1 MTKPAVAPNGT
12 EAPPVRHEL
21 REPLDAIFRPRSIA
35 VIGAS
40 RRPQTIGH
48 EILHNLIEHEFQG
61 IVFPVHPTARVIHSI
76 KAYPTVLDI
85 PDPVDLAVVVVP
97 YRHVL
102 GVVEQCGQKGVRGL
116 VVITAGFREVGGEGV
131 AREEAL
137 LERVRAFDMQLVGPN
152 CMGVINTE
160 PGVSMNATFAP
171 TFPPPGPIAIVSQSG
186 ALGVTILD
194 HARELGLG
202 VSMFVSVGNKADV
215 SGNKLIE
222 YWSRDAGTK
231 MIVMYNESFGDP
243 RRFTRLARQITKQKP
258 ILAVKAGRT
267 LTGALA
273 ASSHTGAMAGTDV
286 AVDALFEQCGVIR
299 ATTLEELFDYA
310 MAFSNQPIP
319 RGDRVAIITNAGG
332 PGILTA
338 DACESLGLTIA
349 PLEDETRARLRAE
362 VAEEASVQ
370 NPVDLIASAD
380 AEVYGVA
387 LDIVLQDPNVDA
399 AIAIFVPP
407 VQVDTG
413 SVAVAIGEIV
423 SRHEDKT
430 VLACLMGKKGVHGGV
445 TELKRHNVPAF
456 MFPESAARALAAM
469 TRYRRWRE
477 RPLGEVVE
485 FDADRGRARAA
496 IASARKDG
504 REHLTLGEVEDVLGA
519 YGIPILGS
527 RFAPS
532 ADAAVAAAKALG
544 WPVALKVES
553 PSVVHKSDVGGVH
566 LDLESAAEVREAW
579 TAIESRIGD
588 GRMQGVRVQR
598 MIEAGRETV
607 IGMTNDR
614 TFGPLVMFG
623 LGGIYVE
630 VLGDVVFRIA
640 PISAVD
646 AREMVR
652 SLRGDALL
660 AGVRGE
666 GPVAYEALENAILRV
681 SQLVLELPEIAEMD
695 VNPFLVFP
703 ERERCVAVDGRIRLQ
718 ITTPQL

>member
-1 MTKPAVAPNGT
+1 MTKPVAAPKGT
-12 EAPPVRHEL
+12 DRVDRPEVH
-21 REPLDAIFRPRSIA
+21 EPLDAIFRPRSIA

-40 RRPQTIGH
+40 RRPGSIGH
-48 EILHNLIEHEFQG
+48 EILHNLIEHDFQG
-61 IVFPVHPTARVIHSI
+61 VVFPVNPTARVIHSI
-76 KAYPTVLDI
+76 KAYPSVLDI

-97 YRHVL
+97 YRQVL
-102 GVVEQCGQKGVRGL
+102 GVVEECGRKGVRGL
-116 VVITAGFREVGGEGV
+116 VVITAGFREVGGEGI

-137 LERVRAFDMQLVGPN
+137 IERVRAYGMQLVGPN

-160 PGVSMNATFAP
+160 PAVSMNATFAP

-202 VSMFVSVGNKADV
+202 VSMFVSVGNKSDV
-215 SGNKLIE
+215 SGNNLIE
-222 YWSRDAGTK
+222 YWSRDPGTK
-231 MIVMYNESFGDP
+231 LIVMYNESFGDP
-243 RRFTRLARQITKQKP
+243 RRFTRLARRITKEKP

-267 LTGALA
+267 PTGARA
-273 ASSHTGAMAGTDV
+273 ASSHTGALAGTDV

-299 ATTLEELFDYA
+299 ATTLEELFDFA
-310 MAFSNQPIP
+310 MAFSNQPVP

-338 DACESLGLTIA
+338 DACESLGLEIT
-349 PLEDETRARLRAE
+349 PLTEETRARLRAE

-380 AEVYGVA
+380 AAVYRVA
-387 LDIVLQDPNVDA
+387 LDIVLQDANVDA

-413 SVAVAIGEIV
+413 AVATGIAEIV
-423 SRHEDKT
+423 ARHEDKT
-430 VLACLMGKKGVHGGV
+430 VLACLMGKKGVHGGM
-445 TELKRHNVPAF
+445 TELKRHNIPAF

-469 TRYRRWRE
+469 VRYRRWRE
-477 RPLGEVVE
+477 RPLGDVVE
-485 FDADRGRARAA
+485 LEADPARARAA
-496 IASARKDG
+496 IDSARRDG
-504 REHLTLGEVEDVLGA
+504 REHLTLAEVEEVLGA
-519 YGIPILGS
+519 YGIPLVES
-527 RFAPS
+527 RFAS
-532 ADAAVAAAKALG
+532 SSEAAVDAAGSLG
-544 WPVALKVES
+544 WPVVLKVES
-553 PSVVHKSDVGGVH
+553 PSVVHKSDVGGVR
-566 LDLESAAEVREAW
+566 LGLEDADEVREAYSE
-579 TAIESRIGD
+579 IEAAVGA
-588 GRMQGVRVQR
+588 GRMEGVRVQR
-598 MIEAGRETV
+598 MIEDGRETV

-614 TFGPLVMFG
+614 TFGPLIMFG

-640 PISAVD
+640 PISAID

-666 GPVAYEALENAILRV
+666 EPVAYEALEDAILRV
-681 SQLVLELPEIAEMD
+681 SQLVLDLPEIAEMD
-695 VNPFLVFP
+695 VNPFLAFP
-703 ERERCVAVDGRIRLQ
+703 ERERCLAVDGRIRLSPE
-718 ITTPQL
+718 TT